1 MPALRFRLAACALVL
16 YALTQTA
23 APAHAG
29 QGEGDADGLIRTGL
43 VLNGRSISV
52 EYDPAL
58 PSDHRSL
65 LVLRAGSTQAA
76 VRLGRIEGHRSLAMG
91 TLAPDPD
98 APRAPA
104 PDHDLWLMR
113 TGAGW
118 VLDARPVEEPA
129 DADDGESGGDPS
141 DAAGD
146 DADEIGGAESAETT
160 TEPAD
165 AGAEAEDTEA
175 EDAEAE
181 NAEAESE
188 DTETDAEGAE
198 TDAEGAETDAEGAET
213 DAEGAETDAEG
224 AETDAEGAETDAEGA
239 ETDAEGAETDAEDA
253 DADAD
258 SAETDAESAEAD
270 EDAEGGDAGAE
281 RDEADGEA
289 DEASPENV
297 EAAPEPQPGRIPL
310 THRPLADEAQ
320 TLAVRL
326 LPAAD
331 EAGTLELVWGR
342 NQWTADF
349 EFVEL
354 PRPPRPP
361 RTSNVSPGTSL
372 TRDSNLDARYRAAAL
387 GSRNETALR
396 TLDGAR
402 VQVLFEQELGTDG
415 VDFAALESIG
425 DGDLVELTEG
435 AVIRL
440 RSEVPLRFGDTL
452 IPTDNLAPDFPGSYG
467 LWLRA
472 SGPGWTLVFNNEPD
486 SWGTQ
491 HDPAFDAA
499 EVDIDHTHGGPYE
512 DRPLG
517 VSLVPSG
524 GDAGRLVIV
533 WGQHVWAADFTVEP

>member
-1 MPALRFRLAACALVL
+1 MPALQFRISACAVVL

-23 APAHAG
+23 GPALAG
-29 QGEGDADGLIRTGL
+29 QADEDADGLVRTGL

-52 EYDPAL
+52 DYDPAL

-76 VRLGRIEGHRSLAMG
+76 VRLGRIEGHRSLAIG

-98 APRAPA
+98 EPRGPA

-118 VLDARPVEEPA
+118 VLDARPVEEPTEA
-129 DADDGESGGDPS
+129 SE
-141 DAAGD
+141 DAA
-146 DADEIGGAESAETT
+146 S
-160 TEPAD
+160 
-165 AGAEAEDTEA
+165 
-175 EDAEAE
+175 
-181 NAEAESE
+181 
-188 DTETDAEGAE
+188 
-198 TDAEGAETDAEGAET
+198 
-213 DAEGAETDAEG
+213 
-224 AETDAEGAETDAEGA
+224 
-239 ETDAEGAETDAEDA
+239 A

-258 SAETDAESAEAD
+258 GASAVDAETEEASAENADAENTEAENED
-270 EDAEGGDAGAE
+270 TEGEGEDAPP
-281 RDEADGEA
+281 
-289 DEASPENV
+289 SPR
-297 EAAPEPQPGRIPL
+297 PGRIPL
-310 THRPLADEAQ
+310 AHRPLAEEAE

-326 LPAAD
+326 QPATD

-342 NQWTADF
+342 NRWTADF

-354 PRPPRPP
+354 PRPPRPE
-361 RTSNVSPGTSL
+361 RTSNVSSGTSL
-372 TRDSNLDARYRAAAL
+372 TRDSDLEARYRAAAL

-396 TLDGAR
+396 TPDGAHI
-402 VQVLFEQELGTDG
+402 QVLFEQELGTDG

-517 VSLVPSG
+517 VSLVPAG

-533 WGQHVWAADFTVEP
+533 WGQHVWAADFSIEP

>member
-1 MPALRFRLAACALVL
+1 MPALRFRIPACAVVL

-23 APAHAG
+23 PAHAG
-29 QGEGDADGLIRTGL
+29 QADGDAEGLVRTGL

-52 EYDPAL
+52 DYDPAL

-76 VRLGRIEGHRSLAMG
+76 VRLGRIEGHRSLAIG

-98 APRAPA
+98 EPRGPA

-129 DADDGESGGDPS
+129 DESDGAADEAGGES
-141 DAAGD
+141 DAEDAGAAGPEDAEGD
-146 DADEIGGAESAETT
+146 DAE
-160 TEPAD
+160 AD
-165 AGAEAEDTEA
+165 A
-175 EDAEAE
+175 DAEGE
-181 NAEAESE
+181 G
-188 DTETDAEGAE
+188 TDAEG
-198 TDAEGAETDAEGAET
+198 
-213 DAEGAETDAEG
+213 
-224 AETDAEGAETDAEGA
+224 
-239 ETDAEGAETDAEDA
+239 ED
-253 DADAD
+253 
-258 SAETDAESAEAD
+258 
-270 EDAEGGDAGAE
+270 
-281 RDEADGEA
+281 
-289 DEASPENV
+289 
-297 EAAPEPQPGRIPL
+297 AAPEPRPGRIPL
-310 THRPLADEAQ
+310 AHRTLADEAE
-320 TLAVRL
+320 TLTVRL

-354 PRPPRPP
+354 PRPPRPE
-361 RTSNVSPGTSL
+361 RTSNVGPGTSL
-372 TRDSNLDARYRAAAL
+372 TRDSDLDARYRAAAL

-396 TLDGAR
+396 TPDGAHI
-402 VQVLFEQELGTDG
+402 QVLFEQELGTDG

-517 VSLVPSG
+517 VSLVPAD
-524 GDAGRLVIV
+524 GDEARLVIV
-533 WGQHVWAADFTVEP
+533 WGQHVWAADFTIEP

>member
-1 MPALRFRLAACALVL
+1 MPALRLLLVACSLSLCV
-16 YALTQTA
+16 LTQAA
-23 APAHAG
+23 APVHAG
-29 QGEGDADGLIRTGL
+29 QADGDADDGLIRSGL
-43 VLNGRSISV
+43 ILNGRSISV
-52 EYDPAL
+52 AYDPAL

-76 VRLGRIEGHRSLAMG
+76 VRLGRIEGHRSLAIG

-98 APRAPA
+98 EPRAPA

-113 TGAGW
+113 TAAGW

-129 DADDGESGGDPS
+129 DTDDGEGTGDEAGGDADGDVDA
-141 DAAGD
+141 DAAGPD
-146 DADEIGGAESAETT
+146 DA
-160 TEPAD
+160 PANA
-165 AGAEAEDTEA
+165 AGPD
-175 EDAEAE
+175 
-181 NAEAESE
+181 
-188 DTETDAEGAE
+188 AE
-198 TDAEGAETDAEGAET
+198 TDNDS
-213 DAEGAETDAEG
+213 
-224 AETDAEGAETDAEGA
+224 
-239 ETDAEGAETDAEDA
+239 
-253 DADAD
+253 ADAD
-258 SAETDAESAEAD
+258 SAGAEAVADDAEAD
-270 EDAEGGDAGAE
+270 EDAEGRQADAEATDAEGENADAGGEDTDVEAADADTE
-281 RDEADGEA
+281 GENADADGE
-289 DEASPENV
+289 DTDV
-297 EAAPEPQPGRIPL
+297 EAADADGDDADADGEDAPPAPRPGRIPL
-310 THRPLADEAQ
+310 AHRSLADEVD

-342 NQWTADF
+342 NRWTADF

-354 PRPPRPP
+354 PRRPRPP

-372 TRDSNLDARYRAAAL
+372 TRDSDLEARYRAAAL

-396 TLDGAR
+396 TPDGASI
-402 VQVLFEQELGTDG
+402 QVLFEQELGTDG

-472 SGPGWTLVFNNEPD
+472 SGPGWALVFNNEPD

-512 DRPLG
+512 ERPLG
-517 VSLVPSG
+517 VSLLPV
-524 GDAGRLVIV
+524 GDDEGRLVIV
-533 WGQHVWAADFTVEP
+533 WGQHVWAADFTIEPQESAP

>member
-1 MPALRFRLAACALVL
+1 MSALRFRLAACAVVL

-29 QGEGDADGLIRTGL
+29 QGEGDADGLVRTGL

-52 EYDPAL
+52 DYDPAL

-91 TLAPDPD
+91 TLAPNPD
-98 APRAPA
+98 EPRAPA

-129 DADDGESGGDPS
+129 EASEGESAGDPS
-141 DAAGD
+141 DAADD
-146 DADEIGGAESAETT
+146 DADETGGAESAETA

-165 AGAEAEDTEA
+165 AGAGAEDTEAEDTEA

-181 NAEAESE
+181 DAEAESE
-188 DTETDAEGAE
+188 DTETDAEDAE
-198 TDAEGAETDAEGAET
+198 TDADS
-213 DAEGAETDAEG
+213 
-224 AETDAEGAETDAEGA
+224 
-239 ETDAEGAETDAEDA
+239 A
-253 DADAD
+253 DA
-258 SAETDAESAEAD
+258 DAESAEAD
-270 EDAEGGDAGAE
+270 ADAEGGDADVE
-281 RDEADGEA
+281 SDEADDEA
-289 DEASPENV
+289 DEANPETA

-310 THRPLADEAQ
+310 AHRPLADGVE

-342 NQWTADF
+342 NRWTADF

-354 PRPPRPP
+354 PRPPRPE

-372 TRDSNLDARYRAAAL
+372 TRDSDLEARYRAAAL

-396 TLDGAR
+396 TPDGAR
-402 VQVLFEQELGTDG
+402 IQVLFEQELGTDG
-415 VDFAALESIG
+415 VDFGALESIG

-499 EVDIDHTHGGPYE
+499 EVDIDHTHGGPYG

-517 VSLVPSG
+517 VSLVPAG

-533 WGQHVWAADFTVEP
+533 WGQHVWAADFTIEP

>member
-1 MPALRFRLAACALVL
+1 
-16 YALTQTA
+16 
-23 APAHAG
+23 
-29 QGEGDADGLIRTGL
+29 
-43 VLNGRSISV
+43 
-52 EYDPAL
+52 
-58 PSDHRSL
+58 
-65 LVLRAGSTQAA
+65 
-76 VRLGRIEGHRSLAMG
+76 
-91 TLAPDPD
+91 
-98 APRAPA
+98 
-104 PDHDLWLMR
+104 MR

-129 DADDGESGGDPS
+129 HVDEGEGADEAGGDSDAEDAGAAGPDDAD
-141 DAAGD
+141 GD
-146 DADEIGGAESAETT
+146 DAETDADS
-160 TEPAD
+160 AD
-165 AGAEAEDTEA
+165 ADAEA
-175 EDAEAE
+175 EDAE
-181 NAEAESE
+181 
-188 DTETDAEGAE
+188 DA
-198 TDAEGAETDAEGAET
+198 DS
-213 DAEGAETDAEG
+213 
-224 AETDAEGAETDAEGA
+224 
-239 ETDAEGAETDAEDA
+239 A
-253 DADAD
+253 DADAAG
-258 SAETDAESAEAD
+258 SEAD
-270 EDAEGGDAGAE
+270 TELRQADAEGEDAG
-281 RDEADGEA
+281 GEGEDA
-289 DEASPENV
+289 PPSPR
-297 EAAPEPQPGRIPL
+297 PGRIPL
-310 THRPLADEAQ
+310 AHRPLADEAE

-354 PRPPRPP
+354 PRRPRPP

-372 TRDSNLDARYRAAAL
+372 TRDSDLEARYRAAAL

-396 TLDGAR
+396 TPDGAR
-402 VQVLFEQELGTDG
+402 IQVLFEQELGTDG

-517 VSLVPSG
+517 VSLVPAG

-533 WGQHVWAADFTVEP
+533 WGQHVWAADFTIEP